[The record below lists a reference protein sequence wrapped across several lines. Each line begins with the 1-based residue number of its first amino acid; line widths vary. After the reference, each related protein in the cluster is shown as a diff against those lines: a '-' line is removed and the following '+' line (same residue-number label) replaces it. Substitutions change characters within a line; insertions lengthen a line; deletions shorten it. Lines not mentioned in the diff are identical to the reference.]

1 MRDFSDEYMGPCPE
15 LLETGSDDDDDAGHK
30 PRKRRTRQSKQQLL
44 ALELSPIE
52 VMLDEPIQKAD
63 GAALSID
70 DALMYKTVQDA
81 LAGKRTAIK
90 EVIHA
95 LIEREELRVE
105 LRAKHIKPAPLQIV
119 VETEPFNAYRA
130 MDVLGIILRVEEP
143 GYDYLLNRL
152 DSWVIEAAMA
162 RRRTAGALSDTEM
175 NAVRSAAIDPKLP
188 VIEAEYDD

>member
-1 MRDFSDEYMGPCPE
+1 MCDYSEEYMAPYPE
-15 LLETGSDDDDDAGHK
+15 LLETGSDDDDDAAHK

-90 EVIHA
+90 EVVRA

-119 VETEPFNAYRA
+119 VEIEPFNAYRA
-130 MDVLGIILRVEEP
+130 MDVLGIMLRVEEP